1 MKNLVVLGFVYVC
14 NMPPKRRFCCP
25 NAENAHKRYLED
37 REWPRLET
45 GEDPRIKN
53 LEIGLQIMKEK
64 FEEME
69 SDMQA
74 KIEDLQSKL
83 DDLEE
88 EAEEKRKN
96 TKEKLKEDIDDVKRD
111 MGHIAV
117 DVDHLDARVA
127 CIERNMF

>member
-1 MKNLVVLGFVYVC
+1 MKNLVVLEFVYVYS
-14 NMPPKRRFCCP
+14 MPPKRRFCCP

-37 REWPRLET
+37 REWPRIEV
-45 GEDPRIKN
+45 GDDARIKD
-53 LEIGLQIMKEK
+53 LEIGLQIMKER

-83 DDLEE
+83 DDLEDQV
-88 EAEEKRKN
+88 EEKRKS
-96 TKEKLKEDIDDVKRD
+96 TKEKLKEDIDEVKKE
-111 MGHIAV
+111 MGSVGV

-127 CIERNMF
+127 CIERNVF